1 MRSRRQFS
9 TKLKL
14 SLINLCLGL
23 PLQPHH
29 SRGETGQVR
38 TGQVCRGL
46 RQSRRWTVWPLP
58 RLAGGPL
65 AGGTRLTSWST
76 QRLQVPP
83 AAHLCH
89 RNLVS
94 KKKKKHNNK
103 KKKKTHTAVAGGE
116 QGEWGVSAWH
126 FGCCGDSWQPSG
138 CVEEA
143 EAALAA
149 APLDRGV
156 INLCN
161 YL

>member
-103 KKKKTHTAVAGGE
+103 KKKKRTLRWPEGNRVNGVCRRGTSVAVATAGSLPAV
-116 QGEWGVSAWH
+116 WKRLRRR
-126 FGCCGDSWQPSG
+126 WQRHRWTG
-138 CVEEA
+138 A
-143 EAALAA
+143 
-149 APLDRGV
+149 
-156 INLCN
+156 
-161 YL
+161 